1 MITHGFPIQTAS
13 LLALLLLGRGRQPR
27 FDSRRLCLREQHR
40 CFSFKAPLLFPL
52 IGSAPSCIHTP
63 PIIFD
68 ATHPNATKP
77 ATKTCPDKIPNHPVS
92 ATNNAP
98 TALSITRLALCARP
112 RPKNAPLP
120 PRQTGP
126 PARKKT
132 NKPPLPP
139 CKPAPRP
146 PKATHTLPR
155 TISHRPA
162 TQPCPAPPENRDP
175 RPPLCCPTRSAHTQG
190 CTFQHSPCS
199 HYAGSNS
206 TRTPLPTRTLRCPP
220 ARYAAQPQTPRNDSF
235 LLFRCCWCCCW

>member
-77 ATKTCPDKIPNHPVS
+77 PTKTCPDKIPNHPLS

-126 PARKKT
+126 PAHQKT

-146 PKATHTLPR
+146 PKSHPHPPSHHIAPPSHATMPRTPGKPRSPPPALLPHPFRTHTRL
-155 TISHRPA
+155 H
-162 TQPCPAPPENRDP
+162 
-175 RPPLCCPTRSAHTQG
+175 
-190 CTFQHSPCS
+190 F
-199 HYAGSNS
+199 S
-206 TRTPLPTRTLRCPP
+206 TLAL
-220 ARYAAQPQTPRNDSF
+220 
-235 LLFRCCWCCCW
+235 

>member
-77 ATKTCPDKIPNHPVS
+77 ATKTCPDKIPNHPLS

-98 TALSITRLALCARP
+98 TAISITRLALCARP

-126 PARKKT
+126 PAHQKT

-139 CKPAPRP
+139 CKPAPAPQKP
-146 PKATHTLPR
+146 PTPSLAPYRTAQPR
-155 TISHRPA
+155 NHAPHPRKTAI
-162 TQPCPAPPENRDP
+162 PAP
-175 RPPLCCPTRSAHTQG
+175 RSA
-190 CTFQHSPCS
+190 
-199 HYAGSNS
+199 A
-206 TRTPLPTRTLRCPP
+206 PP
-220 ARYAAQPQTPRNDSF
+220 VPH
-235 LLFRCCWCCCW
+235 